1 MLVIFWT
8 HNNYHGY
15 SIPVL
20 FREFPG
26 MPDQSQNNFD
36 RFFKL
41 KREPVP
47 VYPCL
52 LRSKIINGR

>member
-26 MPDQSQNNFD
+26 MPDLSQNNFD
-36 RFFKL
+36 IIFKL

-47 VYPCL
+47 VSLSYDISAL
-52 LRSKIINGR
+52 